1 MTTYTHPNRPRHPD
15 QPATDRQL
23 AYLRRLIA
31 ANPAA
36 ADVENYHPDT
46 VAAMTRRQASNAID
60 VMTAHG
66 PATGTADEP
75 EAHRWVRHG
84 DAWLVTGPYAEPGDL
99 ITIRKANG
107 DTAAARIIDLHPASR
122 PNRPL
127 WTVERIV
134 DAAPTNPDAPTPEA
148 GRTYAAADGT
158 PIRVQAAR
166 GSGNLYAKVWN
177 GAEWEYRG
185 RAGLALIARPLTADE
200 AAKWGHRHGRC
211 VFCSLPL
218 TDARSVDVGYG
229 PICAG
234 HHGLPWG

>member
-1 MTTYTHPNRPRHPD
+1 MTTNTNIHR
-15 QPATDRQL
+15 PATDRQL
-23 AYLRRLIA
+23 AFLRRLIA

-66 PATGTADEP
+66 PAAGTDAP

-107 DTAAARIIDLHPASR
+107 DTAAARIIDLHPASTTG
-122 PNRPL
+122 RPL

-134 DAAPTNPDAPTPEA
+134 DAAPANPDAPTPKA
-148 GRTYAAADGT
+148 GHTYAAADGT

-166 GSGNLYAKVWN
+166 GTGNLYAKVWN

-200 AAKWGHRHGRC
+200 AAKFGHRFGTC
-211 VFCSLPL
+211 VFCAHHLS
-218 TDARSVDVGYG
+218 DDREGRSVEVGYG
-229 PICAG
+229 PVCARN
-234 HHGLPWG
+234 HGLPWG